1 MTIGSDDQVIND
13 EEIARALQERFREEE
28 EAAAAERAT
37 RDATAPSDGAVARLR
52 LVDEELRA
60 SEAFATSMYSGD
72 DIDDTIVAQRMEQ
85 EAQDAAL
92 AASLAQQDVEGLE
105 DSASREVAQNIIAQD
120 EAMRRRMRRSR
131 SINSV
136 LACIGAVAFAFLL
149 FRFLPLGSRV
159 AGGGGGGGGGNPFD
173 LTDWFQ
179 GGEWETGYKN
189 GDNAWASSKQ
199 SFSGLNLRVLNNLDE
214 KWQDTFF
221 TVMNEWDNGD
231 PDAVSFR
238 IERITEPSCQ
248 MVTDAMVVCNDDYG
262 PTSWRGINELL
273 TNNGYVVSSV
283 AKLNDFY
290 LEGTDNALRQ
300 YVCCHEIGHGL
311 GLGHTD
317 EGMYNPDLGECMDY
331 TVRPDVNMHPGRTNF
346 EALAK
351 MYGSVDGGRVREHQ
365 PGGRRTN
372 AMEYSTS
379 ELEWRLLRRTARAE
393 HYEGDLGDG
402 RKVRRIL
409 LLA

>member
-1 MTIGSDDQVIND
+1 MTIGSDDQVTSD

-37 RDATAPSDGAVARLR
+37 RDATAPSDAGATRRRL
-52 LVDEELRA
+52 DEELRA
-60 SEAFATSMYSGD
+60 AEAFETSMYSGG
-72 DIDDTIVAQRMEQ
+72 DIDDAIMAQRMEQ

-92 AASLAQQDVEGLE
+92 AAILAHQDVEGLE
-105 DSASREVAQNIIAQD
+105 ASASREVAQNIIAQD
-120 EAMRRRMRRSR
+120 EALQRRLRRKR
-131 SINSV
+131 SINSF
-136 LACIGAVAFAFLL
+136 LACIGGVAFTFLL
-149 FRFLPLGSRV
+149 FRFLPMGSRG
-159 AGGGGGGGGGNPFD
+159 ADGGGDGGNPFD

-221 TVMNEWDNGD
+221 IVMNEWDNGD

-238 IERITEPSCQ
+238 IERVTEPCQ
-248 MVTDAMVVCNDDYG
+248 MVPDAMVVCNDDYG

-290 LEGTDNALRQ
+290 LEGTDNDLRQ

-317 EGMYNPDLGECMDY
+317 EAMYNPDLGECMDY
-331 TVRPDVNMHPGRTNF
+331 TVRPEVNMHPGRTNF

-351 MYGSVDGGRVREHQ
+351 MYGSVNGGRDREHQ
-365 PGGRRTN
+365 PGDRRAN
-372 AMEYSTS
+372 AVEYSTS
-379 ELEWRLLRRTARAE
+379 DLEWRLLRRTEGAE